1 MSNIKYRPD
10 VDGLRA
16 VSVFLVI
23 LFHMNAD
30 WIPGGFIGVD
40 MFFVIS
46 GFIITSAIYPQIST
60 NDFSFNLFY
69 VKRIKRI
76 LPLFY
81 LVVCTCLIF
90 SYWLHTP
97 NDFASFADSWRYAS
111 SFIANIYFEKHSGYF
126 APTSETLPLL
136 HTWSLSIEEQF
147 YFVWPVVLII
157 SARYLSKSSLAT
169 FIILSLVG
177 LVGYSQYLTVTVP
190 ETGYYFIQS
199 RAFELLIGGLLAILS
214 ANKPLKDLLPWYFF
228 NLFGITGLVAVI
240 SLAWILNESDSFP
253 GINALWVVAS
263 ACLIILS
270 GENQRSIVSRILS
283 TRPIVFMGRLS
294 YSLYLWHWPVLA
306 FYRYYYIDFTVM
318 DAAVCGLVTL
328 VLSVVSWRFFE
339 TRLRHVPMKKRWV
352 YLFYLILPI
361 AISVIVAKNIAHHDG
376 YPQRFPKTALE
387 LYSQSTSSFDDQKPF
402 LQQVEGYFPFEPYVI
417 GNSSAPI
424 STFIWGDSHAGH
436 YRSFI
441 DEMGKQENFASLFG
455 GIGGCPPLLGVD
467 LLKYGEPEIGC
478 TKLNDELVRVIERR
492 KPKLVFI
499 AARWAM
505 YTETTRSP
513 GEKGSRVFLGDA
525 SDYSESVANSR
536 RALELGLRNTIK
548 RLLESNVTPVILEQ
562 VPDYSFKPSNCWFK
576 KELYSWM
583 QDVPCDIDR
592 KSVAKRFAFVN
603 QLFATLKSDFP
614 EVQFISV
621 MDVLCDE
628 RLCRSKV
635 NDVPLYEDNNHLNAD
650 GARALEA
657 IWFSKANGK

>member
-40 MFFVIS
+40 IFFVIS
-46 GFIITSAIYPQIST
+46 GFIITSAIYPQISA

-111 SFIANIYFEKHSGYF
+111 SFIANVYFEKHSGYF

-157 SARYLSKSSLAT
+157 SAKYLSKPALAIFT
-169 FIILSLVG
+169 MLSVLG
-177 LVGYSQYLTVTVP
+177 LAGYSQYLTITAP
-190 ETGYYFIQS
+190 EKGYYFIQS
-199 RAFELLIGGLLAILS
+199 RAFELLIGALLAIVS
-214 ANKPLKDLLPWYFF
+214 VNKPLKNLLPSFF
-228 NLFGITGLVAVI
+228 FQLSGITGLVSATF
-240 SLAWILNESDSFP
+240 LAWTLNESDSFP
-253 GINALWVVAS
+253 GINALWVVMS

-270 GENQRSIVSRILS
+270 GENQRSFVSRILS
-283 TRPIVFMGRLS
+283 IRPIVFIGRLS

-306 FYRYYYIDFTVM
+306 FYRYYYTEFTAL
-318 DAAVCGLVTL
+318 DAVICGLITIA
-328 VLSVVSWRFFE
+328 LSVVSWRFFE
-339 TRLRHVPMKKRWV
+339 TRLRHLPMKKRWV
-352 YLFYLILPI
+352 YLFYLVLPI
-361 AISVIVAKNIAHHDG
+361 VVSVVLAKNIARNEG
-376 YPQRFPKTALE
+376 YPERFPTSAIE
-387 LYSQSTSSFDDQKPF
+387 LYNQSTSSFDEQKPF
-402 LQQVEGYFPFEPYVI
+402 LPQSDGYQPFEPYVI
-417 GNSSAPI
+417 GDSSKPI
-424 STFIWGDSHAGH
+424 SAFIWGDSHGAH
-436 YRSFI
+436 YRTFI
-441 DEMGKQENFASLFG
+441 DEMGKKEEFSALFG

-467 LLKYGEPEIGC
+467 LLKYGEPESDC
-478 TKLNDELVRVIERR
+478 TTLNRQLVSVIATE
-492 KPKLVFI
+492 KPNQVFI

-505 YTETTRSP
+505 YAETTRSP
-513 GEKGSRVFLGDA
+513 GEKGSRVFLGDT
-525 SDYSESVANSR
+525 SDYSESIANSR
-536 RALELGLRNTIK
+536 RVLELGLRNTIK
-548 RLLESNVTPVILEQ
+548 RLLEVNVTPVILEQ
-562 VPDYSFKPSNCWFK
+562 VPDYPFKPSNCWFK
-576 KELYSWM
+576 KEVYSWM
-583 QDVPCDIDR
+583 QDVSCDIDR
-592 KSVAKRFAFVN
+592 NTVDERFAFVN
-603 QLFATLKSDFP
+603 QLFTNLKSDFP

-621 MDVLCDE
+621 MDVLCDDK
-628 RLCRSKV
+628 LCRSRV

-657 IWFSKANGK
+657 IWMSKVNDK

>member
-1 MSNIKYRPD
+1 MNNIKYRPD

-16 VSVFLVI
+16 VAVLLVI
-23 LFHMNAD
+23 LFHMNAE
-30 WIPGGFIGVD
+30 WVPGGFIGVD
-40 MFFVIS
+40 IFFVIS
-46 GFIITSAIYPQIST
+46 GFIITSAIYPQMSA
-60 NDFSFNLFY
+60 NEFSFNLFY

-81 LVVCTCLIF
+81 LVVCTSLLF
-90 SYWLHTP
+90 AYWMYTP
-97 NDFASFADSWRYAS
+97 NDFSSFADSWRYAS

-147 YFVWPVVLII
+147 YFVWPAVLII
-157 SARYLSKSSLAT
+157 STRYLSKPASAA

-177 LVGYSQYLTVTVP
+177 LVGYSQYLTITAP
-190 ETGYYFIQS
+190 EKGYYFIQS
-199 RAFELLIGGLLAILS
+199 RAFELLIGALLAIVS
-214 ANKPLKDLLPWYFF
+214 VNKSLKGLLPSYF
-228 NLFGITGLVAVI
+228 LHLLGIIGLVSAI
-240 SLAWILNESDSFP
+240 FFAWTLNESDSFP
-253 GINALWVVAS
+253 GINALWVALS
-263 ACLIILS
+263 TCLIILS

-283 TRPIVFMGRLS
+283 VRPIVFMGRLS

-318 DAAVCGLVTL
+318 DAVVCSLITL

-339 TRLRHVPMKKRWV
+339 TMLRHLPMKKRWV

-361 AISVIVAKNIAHHDG
+361 TISVIAAKNIARHDG
-376 YPQRFPKTALE
+376 YPQRFPNTALK
-387 LYSQSTSSFDDQKPF
+387 LYNESTSSFDDQKPF
-402 LQQVEGYFPFEPYVI
+402 LRQVEGYAPFEPYVI
-417 GNSSAPI
+417 GDSSTPI

-441 DEMGKQENFASLFG
+441 DEMGKQENFSSLFG

-467 LLKYGEPEIGC
+467 LLKYGEPESDC
-478 TKLNDELVRVIERR
+478 TYLNQQLARLITAE
-492 KPKLVFI
+492 KPNRVFI

-505 YTETTRSP
+505 YAETTRSL

-536 RALELGLRNTIK
+536 RALELGLRRTIT
-548 RLLESNVTPVILEQ
+548 RLLENNVTPVILEQ

-583 QDVPCDIDR
+583 QDVSCDIDR
-592 KSVAKRFAFVN
+592 KIVDARFAFVN
-603 QLFATLKSDFP
+603 QLFANLKSDFP

-621 MDVLCDE
+621 TDVLCDDK
-628 RLCRSKV
+628 LCRSKI
-635 NDVPLYEDNNHLNAD
+635 NGVPLYEDNNHLNAD
-650 GARALEA
+650 GARAIEA
-657 IWFSKANGK
+657 AWYNKINGR